1 MESENI
7 WIKEG
12 IGMSESHELVVNR
25 REYSRVD
32 AYIPLEYRRINN
44 EEKEQIKSRIS
55 GEVMLANFNLMPPL
69 ENHPQMEC
77 LNILNKKLDTIIQM
91 MALESEGFHSLPFKF
106 VSLSGSG
113 LQFSSQQLFSL
124 GNILEF
130 KMILTLYQPA
140 AIYVYGEVVRVGRQ
154 SSGYFVNVRFTE
166 IADSIRDKIIH
177 FIFETERE
185 MLRESKGD

>member
-1 MESENI
+1 MPEST
-7 WIKEG
+7 
-12 IGMSESHELVVNR
+12 ELVFNR

-44 EEKEQIKSRIS
+44 EEYEQIKSRIS

-77 LNILNKKLDTIIQM
+77 LNLLNKKLDTIIQM
-91 MALESEGFHSLPFKF
+91 MALQSEGFHSLPFKF

-113 LQFSSQQLFSL
+113 MQFSSQQFFSL
-124 GNILEF
+124 GDILEF

-140 AIYVYGEVVRVGRQ
+140 AIYIYGEVVRVGRQ
-154 SSGYFVNVRFTE
+154 NSGYFVNVRFTE
-166 IADSIRDKIIH
+166 IADTIRDKIIR
-177 FIFETERE
+177 FIFETERKI
-185 MLRESKGD
+185 LRDSKGG

>member
-1 MESENI
+1 MPEST
-7 WIKEG
+7 
-12 IGMSESHELVVNR
+12 ELMFNR

-44 EEKEQIKSRIS
+44 EEYGQIKSRIS

-77 LNILNKKLDTIIQM
+77 LNLINKKLDTIIQM
-91 MALESEGFHSLPFKF
+91 MAFQSEGFQSLPFKF

-113 LQFSSQQLFSL
+113 MQFSSQQFFSL
-124 GNILEF
+124 GDTLEF
-130 KMILTLYQPA
+130 KMILTHYQPA
-140 AIYVYGEVVRVGRQ
+140 AIYVYGKVIRVGKQ

-166 IADSIRDKIIH
+166 IADTIRDMIIH
-177 FIFETERE
+177 FIFETERKI
-185 MLRESKGD
+185 LRESKGE

>member
-1 MESENI
+1 
-7 WIKEG
+7 
-12 IGMSESHELVVNR
+12 MSESHELVVNR

-44 EEKEQIKSRIS
+44 EEQEQIKSRIS

-77 LNILNKKLDTIIQM
+77 LSLLNKKLDTIIQM
-91 MALESEGFHSLPFKF
+91 MALQSEGFHSLPFKF

-124 GNILEF
+124 GDTLEF
-130 KMILTLYQPA
+130 KMILTLYQPV
-140 AIYVYGEVVRVGRQ
+140 AIYVYGEVIRVGRQ

-166 IADSIRDKIIH
+166 IADTIRDKII
-177 FIFETERE
+177 
-185 MLRESKGD
+185 

>member
-1 MESENI
+1 
-7 WIKEG
+7 
-12 IGMSESHELVVNR
+12 MSESPELVFNR

-32 AYIPLEYRRINN
+32 AYIPLEYRRISN
-44 EEKEQIKSRIS
+44 EEQEQVKSRLS
-55 GEVMLANFNLMPPL
+55 GEVMLANFTLMPPL

-77 LNILNKKLDTIIQM
+77 LTTLNKKLDTIIQM
-91 MALESEGFHSLPFKF
+91 MALQSEGFHSLPFKF

-124 GNILEF
+124 GDMLEF
-130 KMILTLYQPA
+130 KMILTLYQPV

-154 SSGYFVNVRFTE
+154 SSSYFVNVRFTE
-166 IADSIRDKIIH
+166 IADTIRDKIIH
-177 FIFETERE
+177 FIFEMERE

>member
-1 MESENI
+1 
-7 WIKEG
+7 
-12 IGMSESHELVVNR
+12 MSESHELVVNR

-77 LNILNKKLDTIIQM
+77 FNILNKKLDTIIQM

-106 VSLSGSG
+106 VSLSGNG

>member
-1 MESENI
+1 MELENI

-55 GEVMLANFNLMPPL
+55 GEVMLANFNLMPPV

-140 AIYVYGEVVRVGRQ
+140 AIYVYGE
-154 SSGYFVNVRFTE
+154 E
-166 IADSIRDKIIH
+166 
-177 FIFETERE
+177 
-185 MLRESKGD
+185 